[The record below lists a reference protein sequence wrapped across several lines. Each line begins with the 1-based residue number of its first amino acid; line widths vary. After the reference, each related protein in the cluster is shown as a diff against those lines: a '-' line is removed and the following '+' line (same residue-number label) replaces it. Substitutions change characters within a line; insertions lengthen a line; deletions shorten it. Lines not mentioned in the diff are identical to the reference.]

1 MTILNVGAGTPVSIE
16 DVLKQREV
24 THGDFPTKATTI
36 QILKNIMRDT
46 EKWKDL
52 SFAQQESLDMIMT
65 KIGRILHGNPN
76 EPDHWLDIIGYTKLI
91 SDDIEEQSKRN
102 N

>member
-1 MTILNVGAGTPVSIE
+1 MTILNEGAGTPVSIE

-46 EKWKDL
+46 EKWK
-52 SFAQQESLDMIMT
+52 
-65 KIGRILHGNPN
+65 IGRAHV
-76 EPDHWLDIIGYTKLI
+76 
-91 SDDIEEQSKRN
+91 
-102 N
+102 